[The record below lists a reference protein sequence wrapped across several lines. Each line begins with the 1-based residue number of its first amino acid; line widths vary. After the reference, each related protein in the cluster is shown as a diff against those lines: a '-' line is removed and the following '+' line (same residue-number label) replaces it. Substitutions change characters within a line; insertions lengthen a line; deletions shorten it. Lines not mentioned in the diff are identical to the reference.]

1 MKYDFYITGTIG
13 VAFDWWTGQRGTT
26 ANQVKHFLDE
36 NKDKEVNIAVSSPGG
51 YLDDGITIGEYIAAH
66 GKCNMIIIGMTA
78 SAATVLCMKARS
90 VKIAKG
96 SLMLI
101 HNSSMTVDLW
111 GMANKQGVDE
121 IIKRLAKDRNE
132 LDTID
137 KAIASIYSARNGK
150 TIEEN
155 MEMMDKE
162 KWMLDQEAVDFG
174 IVDAILDDDETKTN
188 AKAIQNVYN
197 SMNGIEEHF
206 SLPKLPE
213 MEKADRRTL
222 MSRLKG
228 IMNDIG
234 SFIAGNPNADEEE
247 KNDVVP
253 TINSSNKMKKIILN
267 LVCALLAV
275 QDIELDAEKGIVNLT
290 EDQLNAIENDLKE
303 KADRISALQGDVKKA
318 NDEKDAAVTA
328 KATAEKALADLQ
340 KEFDDFKAQAGDDSH
355 QRVPSTSA
363 PKEPT
368 NSKEMYE
375 SIKHLL

>member
-36 NKDKEVNIAVSSPGG
+36 NKDKEVNIAVSSYGG
-51 YLDDGITIGEYIAAH
+51 LLNEGITIGEYIAAH
-66 GKCNMIIIGMTA
+66 GQCNMVIVGMTA
-78 SAATVLCMKARS
+78 SAATVLCMKAKS
-90 VKIAKG
+90 VSIAKG

-101 HNSSMTVDLW
+101 HNSMKELDLF
-111 GMANKQGVDE
+111 GLANKQAIDE
-121 IIKRLAKDRNE
+121 VVKMLAKDRE
-132 LDTID
+132 DLDTFD
-137 KAIASIYSARNGK
+137 KAMASIYAGRNGK
-150 TIEEN
+150 SIEEN
-155 MEMMDKE
+155 MAKMDKE
-162 KWMLDQEAVDFG
+162 EWMTAEDALAFG
-174 IVDAILDDDETKTN
+174 LVDAILDDDETKTN
-188 AKAIQNVYN
+188 AKAIRNVYN

-234 SFIAGNPNADEEE
+234 SFIAGNPNADGEE

-275 QDIELDAEKGIVNLT
+275 QDIKLDAEKGTVNLT

-303 KADRISALQGDVKKA
+303 KADRITALQGDVKKA

-340 KEFDDFKAQAGDDSH
+340 KEFDDFKAQAGDDSR
-355 QRVPSTSA
+355 QRPASPAA

>member
-13 VAFDWWTGQRGTT
+13 EAFDWWTGQRGTT
-26 ANQVKHFLDE
+26 ADQVKHFLKE
-36 NKDKEVNIAVSSPGG
+36 HEGQEVNIAVSSPGG
-51 YLDDGITIGEYIAAH
+51 YLDDGITMGEYIAAH
-66 GKCNMIIIGMTA
+66 GKCNMFIIGMTA
-78 SAATVLCMKARS
+78 SAATVLCMKAKS

-155 MEMMDKE
+155 MEKMDKE
-162 KWMLDQEAVDFG
+162 EWMTADDALDFG
-174 IVDAILDDDETKTN
+174 LVDAILDDDETKTN
-188 AKAIQNVYN
+188 AKAIQNMYN
-197 SMNGIEEHF
+197 SMQGIEEHF
-206 SLPKLPE
+206 SLPKFPE
-213 MEKADRRTL
+213 MEAPDRRSIL
-222 MSRLKG
+222 SRLKG

-234 SFIAGNPNADEEE
+234 SFIAGHPDPEEDTE
-247 KNDVVP
+247 QVAP
-253 TINSSNKMKKIILN
+253 TINSSNTMKKIILN

-275 QDIELDAEKGIVNLT
+275 QDIELDAEKGTVNLS
-290 EDQLNAIENDLKE
+290 EDQLNAIENDLKG
-303 KADRISALQGDVKKA
+303 KADRISALEADLKKA

-328 KATAEKALADLQ
+328 KATAEKSLADLQ
-340 KEFDDFKAQAGDDSH
+340 KEFDDFKAEAGDDSH
-355 QRVPSTSA
+355 RQVTSQTQA
-363 PKEPT
+363 EPK
-368 NSKEMYE
+368 NAKEMYK
-375 SIKHLL
+375 SIKNLL